1 MKIIK
6 TNNEKEIAIEFD
18 CDCGT
23 KFEFDKTDVMI
34 KGEYEYG
41 YSYNVTCPTCNKEH
55 NMTELLTEEQIELID
70 DYIRSCKSCTEC
82 KYMSIKEEGVK
93 Q

>member
-34 KGEYEYG
+34 KGEYG

-82 KYMSIKEEGVK
+82 KYMSIKEEGLM